1 MVRAEPLKS
10 LTIPIHAERASRENR
25 DDNKRYRAK
34 TPRTH
39 LTGKSLSRKGA
50 KAAKY
55 KQNCKFETRNPKF
68 ETISNGQK
76 SETSKQARFR
86 FCNWDLSLWVC
97 FGFRYSSFGFCFGG
111 FWRDKH
117 F

>member
-10 LTIPIHAERASRENR
+10 LAIPIHSECACRENR
-25 DDNKRYRAK
+25 DDKKRYRAK

-50 KAAKY
+50 KATKY

-68 ETISNGQK
+68 ETISNRQK
-76 SETSKQARFR
+76 SENSKPARSDF
-86 FCNWDLSLWVC
+86 VI
-97 FGFRYSSFGFCFGG
+97 GI
-111 FWRDKH
+111 
-117 F
+117 